1 MTRYQMAGEWH
12 SPIKG
17 LNNIKFGLA
26 HTDYEHVELEGGVTG
41 TRFTNDSTNLRLTA
55 NHVKVDGWHGVIGLQ
70 ASTSEYTAVGDEAF
84 TPPTDTDVMALFLV
98 EQKQFGDLTVE
109 LGARIENTQYDVA
122 DTQLNLDAGHEEDV
136 HHDDHADELPG
147 EHEEHDEAMHTYSFS
162 GYDFTSASL
171 SAGFN
176 WEYEDGYSLA
186 FTASRNERA
195 PSQQELFAGGPHL
208 ATQTYEVGLVYG
220 LDNDGELAEDLQSVN
235 EEVSNN
241 IDLTFRKFTGDWGY
255 TVSFFYN
262 QSDDYIYQSGTGLLA
277 ADGHDEHEE
286 EAVEP
291 EHDEHAGEMEEAHEE
306 GLEVFSFRQ
315 ADADIYGMEAQVY
328 VDLNTAWRVEV
339 FGDMIRAKL
348 DNQDLPRIPPLRVGS
363 TLSYEHQGL
372 RADIGFTFN
381 DEQDYV
387 APYETT
393 TDSYTM
399 VNAGVEYEMPG
410 AGADWVVFAS
420 ADNLLDEEARVHTS
434 FLKNQAPLPGRNF
447 TVGVRALF

>member
-1 MTRYQMAGEWH
+1 MTKLKTFCLSLLFPLAACGLETSSAAPRGPVSVPA
-12 SPIKG
+12 SPVQRCMNLG
-17 LNNIKFGLA
+17 GA
-26 HTDYEHVELEGGVTG
+26 LE
-41 TRFTNDSTNLRLTA
+41 
-55 NHVKVDGWHGVIGLQ
+55 
-70 ASTSEYTAVGDEAF
+70 AS
-84 TPPTDTDVMALFLV
+84 
-98 EQKQFGDLTVE
+98 
-109 LGARIENTQYDVA
+109 
-122 DTQLNLDAGHEEDV
+122 
-136 HHDDHADELPG
+136 
-147 EHEEHDEAMHTYSFS
+147 
-162 GYDFTSASL
+162 
-171 SAGFN
+171 
-176 WEYEDGYSLA
+176 
-186 FTASRNERA
+186 NE
-195 PSQQELFAGGPHL
+195 
-208 ATQTYEVGLVYG
+208 
-220 LDNDGELAEDLQSVN
+220 
-235 EEVSNN
+235 
-241 IDLTFRKFTGDWGY
+241 GDWGY

-262 QSDDYIYQSGTGLLA
+262 QADDYIYQSATGLLA

-286 EAVEP
+286 HEGEA
-291 EHDEHAGEMEEAHEE
+291 HDDDHDVHAGEMEEAHEE

-328 VDLNTAWRVEV
+328 VDLNTEWRVEV

-372 RADIGFTFN
+372 RADLGFTFN
-381 DEQDYV
+381 DEQEYV

-410 AGADWVVFAS
+410 AGADWVIFAS